1 MSCRVGKGRK
11 HHKQWGF
18 HLGDDRMPPS
28 VPAGSYWQVCRFAL
42 SGLSTGKELAGCV
55 SSLEGVE
62 GDEGWGFKSK
72 SDKMSWS
79 RKQTFLLNRKQK
91 FIWWKKKR
99 KIVLGQLR
107 LTFCPFR
114 YQIQNTIICTVLTSA
129 AILSCAIHAQFI
141 WLALLWSLQYHETH
155 KATGKALYSLPSRAT
170 SDALS
175 QKEQHW
181 QDQDKI
187 HSLLRRIYLLLHQ
200 KMTGK

>member
-1 MSCRVGKGRK
+1 MSCRVGKGTK

-18 HLGDDRMPPS
+18 RLGDDRMPPS
-28 VPAGSYWQVCRFAL
+28 VPAGSYWQVCQFAL

-62 GDEGWGFKSK
+62 GDKGWGFKSK

-107 LTFCPFR
+107 STFCPSR
-114 YQIQNTIICTVLTSA
+114 YQIQNTIICSFNFCCNSQLCNSCTVHLTCPAVVTTVSWDSQSNWESL
-129 AILSCAIHAQFI
+129 IL
-141 WLALLWSLQYHETH
+141 LA
-155 KATGKALYSLPSRAT
+155 
-170 SDALS
+170 
-175 QKEQHW
+175 
-181 QDQDKI
+181 
-187 HSLLRRIYLLLHQ
+187 
-200 KMTGK
+200 